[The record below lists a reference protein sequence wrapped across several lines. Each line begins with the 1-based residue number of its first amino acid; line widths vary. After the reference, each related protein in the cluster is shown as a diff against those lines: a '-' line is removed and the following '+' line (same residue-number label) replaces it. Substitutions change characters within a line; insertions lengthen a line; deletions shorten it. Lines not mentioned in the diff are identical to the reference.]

1 MRLDPFERMGFD
13 ANESFMSFEH
23 SYAENFWRLVYLQ
36 QEVGKL
42 AQTAI
47 KYPPLQASASF
58 NLDAVK
64 AKIKAAQGA
73 HGQ

>member
-1 MRLDPFERMGFD
+1 MPFYGQ
-13 ANESFMSFEH
+13 
-23 SYAENFWRLVYLQ
+23 NFWRLVYLQ

-47 KYPPLQASASF
+47 KYPPLQESASF

-64 AKIKAAQGA
+64 AKVKAAQGA